1 MKTLFD
7 GITEKLNILKGLG
20 ELHEEASKPKPLML
34 DEVAASWISMTKV
47 NCWETLGTEYGGYK
61 VGKILSYILEVL
73 NEKIIESTSPVFK
86 ASAIKEEQE

>member
-73 NEKIIESTSPVFK
+73 NEKIEQSTQLPLK
-86 ASAIKEEQE
+86 DLGDKE